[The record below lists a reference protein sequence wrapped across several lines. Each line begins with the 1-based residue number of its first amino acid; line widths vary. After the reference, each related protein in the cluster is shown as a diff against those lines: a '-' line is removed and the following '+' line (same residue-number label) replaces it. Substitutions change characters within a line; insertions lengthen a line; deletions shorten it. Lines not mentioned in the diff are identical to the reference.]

1 MKETARESGE
11 NFAPLSKNA
20 LKTIFTRFRAAR
32 ITSQS
37 IITEK
42 EAIRGVG
49 RGQSE
54 VYTVARYLAFAQET
68 AKTRLIRVPSLART
82 TSNTTVAR
90 VLPIARNGKNEVY
103 PVSKFVTRRSRG
115 PLMPP
120 RGPFCVVAAGV
131 KHRTNEDFSARDVL
145 VKASAILLARFSLG
159 RDAFRDEKA
168 TRFPR
173 L

>member
-82 TSNTTVAR
+82 TSNTTVAP

-103 PVSKFVTRRSRG
+103 P
-115 PLMPP
+115 
-120 RGPFCVVAAGV
+120 
-131 KHRTNEDFSARDVL
+131 
-145 VKASAILLARFSLG
+145 
-159 RDAFRDEKA
+159 AFRDEKA